1 MSKPPT
7 RTSGYRPSRHS
18 RITSTA
24 FGPLTEHGKAE
35 GYTLDKTTGRI
46 SKPVASFDSQ
56 TSQRSVLDDIVRKS
70 PKRYFPDFVA
80 GDREAFTMRRI
91 WPGHFFMLM
100 KNQ

>member
-1 MSKPPT
+1 
-7 RTSGYRPSRHS
+7 
-18 RITSTA
+18 
-24 FGPLTEHGKAE
+24 
-35 GYTLDKTTGRI
+35 
-46 SKPVASFDSQ
+46 
-56 TSQRSVLDDIVRKS
+56 LDDIVRKS